1 MQEAIFCYGDEAHQ
15 KLADDGKCVF
25 FWEFLSFFEEVL
37 EVALIAELSD
47 DVAIVGRAE
56 DVVAFEYVRM
66 RQFLQRIDLALKHS
80 FLGLALDGT
89 DVDHLYGHLL
99 FRLVICSAVNYRAE
113 TAADDVF

>member
-37 EVALIAELSD
+37 EVALIAELSN

-99 FRLVICSAVNYRAE
+99 FRLIVGPAINYWAE